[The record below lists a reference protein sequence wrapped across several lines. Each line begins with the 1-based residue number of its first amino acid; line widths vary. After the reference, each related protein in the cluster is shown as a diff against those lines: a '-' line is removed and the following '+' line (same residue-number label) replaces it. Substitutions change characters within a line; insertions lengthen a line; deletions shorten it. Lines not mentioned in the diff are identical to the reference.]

1 MRKPLQEA
9 QYEEFFPP
17 EVVKLLKSK
26 SEESRKKLLG
36 NQNLMQVISK
46 TKTLLNQISEIE
58 ADYIPQLEE
67 LAVDLVKEAYPI
79 IEDQNIKIIAKIGG
93 RPIEMGDGEP
103 PLLPIPEVP
112 EAEMP
117 EDEKR
122 RIINGITQGSSI
134 RGAYAV
140 NLFGEALSALDDTLV
155 QKYNE
160 LLNSAFGIYDDDQ
173 AIAMLLAM
181 LSRDVKDEGGESEGG
196 YDEETDEI
204 VIKAWGL
211 NFAFLVH
218 EIVKGLYEAISE
230 HGFTASKEKNQAV
243 VNRVDTLKN
252 EPDDLR
258 YGKFIYDAINKLYVE
273 SSYNDPRIREYLLT
287 DIYKMETSEFKEF
300 IMNLIQD
307 KLTSEQKKWVS
318 DTMRDIK
325 DDLTKDDTGLTGLGE
340 QFIRMQKLAGL

>member
-1 MRKPLQEA
+1 MRKSLQEA
-9 QYEEFFPP
+9 QYDKFFPP

-26 SEESRKKLLG
+26 SEESRKALLG
-36 NQNLMQVISK
+36 NQNLMNVMMK
-46 TKTLLNQISEIE
+46 TQTLLREISDIE
-58 ADYIPQLEE
+58 SDYIPQLEE

-79 IEDQNIKIIAKIGG
+79 IEDQNIKIIAKIGKK
-93 RPIEMGDGEP
+93 PMEMGGGELTP
-103 PLLPIPEVP
+103 VPDIP
-112 EAEMP
+112 EAEMG

-134 RGAYAV
+134 RGAYAI
-140 NLFGEALSALDDTLV
+140 NLFGDALSALDDALV

-181 LSRDVKDEGGESEGG
+181 LAQQQKMEGGESEGG
-196 YDEETDEI
+196 YDEETDQI

-230 HGFTASKEKNQAV
+230 HGFTASKEKNQQV
-243 VNRVDTLKN
+243 VNRVDTLAN

-258 YGKFIYDAINKLYVE
+258 YGKFIYDAINKLYVD
-273 SSYNDPRIREYLLT
+273 SPYNDSRIREYLLT
-287 DIYKMETSEFKEF
+287 DIYKMEASEFKEF
-300 IMNLIQD
+300 IMNLIQN
-307 KLTSEQKKWVS
+307 KLTSEQKKWVN

>member
-9 QYEEFFPP
+9 QYDKFFPP

-26 SEESRKKLLG
+26 SEESRKALLG
-36 NQNLMQVISK
+36 NQNLMNVMMK
-46 TKTLLNQISEIE
+46 TQTLLREISNIE
-58 ADYIPQLEE
+58 SDYIPQLEE

-79 IEDQNIKIIAKIGG
+79 IEDQNIKIIAKIGAK
-93 RPIEMGDGEP
+93 PMEMNSGEP
-103 PLLPIPEVP
+103 PLTPIPEVP
-112 EAEMP
+112 EAEMG

-134 RGAYAV
+134 RGAYAI
-140 NLFGEALSALDDTLV
+140 NLFGDALSALDDVLV

-181 LSRDVKDEGGESEGG
+181 LAQQQKAEGGKSEGG
-196 YDEETDEI
+196 YDEETDQI

-230 HGFTASKEKNQAV
+230 HGFTASKEKNQQV
-243 VNRVDTLKN
+243 VNRVDKLEN

-258 YGKFIYDAINKLYVE
+258 YGKFIYDAINKLYVD
-273 SSYNDPRIREYLLT
+273 SPYNDSRIREYLLT
-287 DIYKMETSEFKEF
+287 DIYKMEASEFKEF
-300 IMNLIQD
+300 IMNLLQD
-307 KLTSEQKKWVS
+307 KLTSEQKKWVN

>member
-1 MRKPLQEA
+1 MRKSLQEA
-9 QYEEFFPP
+9 QYDKFFPP

-26 SEESRKKLLG
+26 SEESRKALLG
-36 NQNLMQVISK
+36 NQNLMNVMMK
-46 TKTLLNQISEIE
+46 TQTLLREISDIE
-58 ADYIPQLEE
+58 SDYIPQLEE

-79 IEDQNIKIIAKIGG
+79 IEDQNIKIIAKIGAK
-93 RPIEMGDGEP
+93 PMEMGGGELTP
-103 PLLPIPEVP
+103 VPEVP
-112 EAEMP
+112 EAEMG

-134 RGAYAV
+134 RGAYAI
-140 NLFGEALSALDDTLV
+140 NLFGDALSALDDALV

-181 LSRDVKDEGGESEGG
+181 LAQQQKMEGGESEGG
-196 YDEETDEI
+196 YDEETDQI

-230 HGFTASKEKNQAV
+230 HGFTASKEKNQQV
-243 VNRVDTLKN
+243 VNRVDTLAN

-258 YGKFIYDAINKLYVE
+258 YGKFIYDAINKLYVD
-273 SSYNDPRIREYLLT
+273 SPYNDSRIREYLLT
-287 DIYKMETSEFKEF
+287 DIYKMEASEFKEF
-300 IMNLIQD
+300 IMNLIQN
-307 KLTSEQKKWVS
+307 KLTSEQKKWVN

>member
-1 MRKPLQEA
+1 MRKSLQEA
-9 QYEEFFPP
+9 QYDKFFPP

-26 SEESRKKLLG
+26 SEESRKALLG
-36 NQNLMQVISK
+36 NQNLMNVMMK
-46 TKTLLNQISEIE
+46 TQTLLREISDIE
-58 ADYIPQLEE
+58 SDYIPQLEE

-79 IEDQNIKIIAKIGG
+79 IEDQNIKIIAKIGVK
-93 RPIEMGDGEP
+93 PMEMGGGELTP
-103 PLLPIPEVP
+103 VPDIPET
-112 EAEMP
+112 EMG

-134 RGAYAV
+134 RGAYAI
-140 NLFGEALSALDDTLV
+140 NLFGDALSALDDALV

-173 AIAMLLAM
+173 AIARLLAM
-181 LSRDVKDEGGESEGG
+181 LAQQQKMEGGESEGG
-196 YDEETDEI
+196 YDEETDQI

-230 HGFTASKEKNQAV
+230 HGFTASKEKNQQV
-243 VNRVDTLKN
+243 VNRVDTLAN

-258 YGKFIYDAINKLYVE
+258 YGKFIYDAINKLYVD
-273 SSYNDPRIREYLLT
+273 SPYNDSRIREYLLT
-287 DIYKMETSEFKEF
+287 DIYKMEASEFKEF
-300 IMNLIQD
+300 IMNLIQN
-307 KLTSEQKKWVS
+307 KLTSEQKKWVN